1 MMVSSV
7 GTHHVREQDQPPKAK
22 KMKIKLTEI
31 PREMVSDLQYNL
43 IDVKLLQRNVLDRS
57 DFILLNSYQ
66 TNEEKV
72 EILMELMRNKNE
84 EDHNNFLEIM
94 EEDYKWLRDK
104 CEIYLQKIRLDA
116 LQRGLSPV
124 ASVSSAES
132 NNQKEELETQEE
144 NDRSS
149 HEENDR
155 SSHKENDR
163 SSLPDKRSH
172 SSPDS
177 TVVPPRSKENVKK
190 SNMEKAAAPVV
201 NDKYLNQPITSEMMT
216 VVRRNHRV
224 VRKWTTLA
232 HVMGMTS
239 IAHTLKMR
247 MLLNGED
254 QDTCVLQLLE
264 EWKGAHPKEASL
276 GKLILILREEDF
288 NDVADELETKFGA

>member
-1 MMVSSV
+1 
-7 GTHHVREQDQPPKAK
+7 
-22 KMKIKLTEI
+22 MKIKLTEI